1 VNPRDPLNIRVDY
14 TLTSFGEAGVSI
26 GAAEAF

>member
-1 VNPRDPLNIRVDY
+1 VNPRDPLNLRVDF
-14 TLTSFGEAGVSI
+14 TFTSFGESGLSI